1 MNEKEANH
9 RSQRA
14 ARQLIESWQRS
25 GVTHLKRVVPV
36 PQQPTQPTA
45 ARQPAINQPAINQP
59 AINQPAAVHEPATAT
74 ATATVSA
81 SAISAEPGTRELN
94 HAVDQGELLQQ
105 SRVSANE
112 VVEVINETDDPRK
125 EMSVPRTTK
134 SKLTK
139 GDRQAELEII
149 AEQVSRCQ
157 KCPELASTRTQT
169 VFGVGNPRAKI
180 MFIGEAPGADEDK
193 QGEPFVGRAGK
204 LLDKIIEACQM
215 KRSDI
220 YIANILRC
228 RPPGNRNP
236 TDEEAA
242 NCRGFLDAQIEIV
255 DPDYIVCWGSVSA
268 KNLLHSELP
277 IGKMRGRFYEYG
289 RTKVLCT
296 YHPSYLLRNPSAK
309 KDVWEDMI
317 FLFQDMGI
325 ELKAQK

>member
-1 MNEKEANH
+1 MNESADR

-14 ARQLIESWQRS
+14 ARQLIESWQRA
-25 GVTHLKRVVPV
+25 GVTHLKCVVPV
-36 PQQPTQPTA
+36 ALPSVEEA
-45 ARQPAINQPAINQP
+45 PAV
-59 AINQPAAVHEPATAT
+59 QPAAPAVRKAPVPMSVRAETQPEVKAESQVPLVPT
-74 ATATVSA
+74 DVSL
-81 SAISAEPGTRELN
+81 R
-94 HAVDQGELLQQ
+94 D
-105 SRVSANE
+105 
-112 VVEVINETDDPRK
+112 VVNETETPRK
-125 EMSVPRTTK
+125 EMSVARTAK

-139 GDRQAELEII
+139 AERQAELEIV
-149 AEQVSRCQ
+149 AAKVAKCK

-236 TDEEAA
+236 TDEEAT

-255 DPDYIVCWGSVSA
+255 DPDYIVCWGSVAA

-277 IGKMRGRFYEYG
+277 IGKMRGQFYEYG
-289 RTKVLCT
+289 RARVVCT

-309 KDVWEDMI
+309 KNVWEDMI
-317 FLFQDMGI
+317 YLFEDMGI
-325 ELKAQK
+325 NLKAQS

>member
-1 MNEKEANH
+1 
-9 RSQRA
+9 
-14 ARQLIESWQRS
+14 IESWQRA
-25 GVTHLKRVVPV
+25 GVTHLKRVDPMPLPVAEAVPAV
-36 PQQPTQPTA
+36 
-45 ARQPAINQPAINQP
+45 
-59 AINQPAAVHEPATAT
+59 QPAAAVVSVPPEPAPVRAETQPE
-74 ATATVSA
+74 VSA
-81 SAISAEPGTRELN
+81 GLQMPSPDVTSRDLVNDTETPRE
-94 HAVDQGELLQQ
+94 D
-105 SRVSANE
+105 
-112 VVEVINETDDPRK
+112 
-125 EMSVPRTTK
+125 MSVARTTK

-139 GDRQAELEII
+139 AERQAELEII
-149 AEQVSRCQ
+149 AAKVAKCK

-255 DPDYIVCWGSVSA
+255 DPEYIVCWGSVSA

-289 RTKVLCT
+289 RARVICT

-309 KDVWEDMI
+309 KNVWEDMI
-317 FLFQDMGI
+317 FLFADMGI
-325 ELKAQK
+325 DLKAQS

>member
-1 MNEKEANH
+1 MNENADR

-14 ARQLIESWQRS
+14 ARQLIESWQRA

-36 PQQPTQPTA
+36 PQSPVEETPAVQPVAPVVSQPPASPPVQKETQPVMEA
-45 ARQPAINQPAINQP
+45 ESPIPLAPAD
-59 AINQPAAVHEPATAT
+59 
-74 ATATVSA
+74 VS
-81 SAISAEPGTRELN
+81 PR
-94 HAVDQGELLQQ
+94 D
-105 SRVSANE
+105 
-112 VVEVINETDDPRK
+112 VVNETEIPRK
-125 EMSVPRTTK
+125 EMSVVRTTK

-139 GDRQAELEII
+139 AERQAELEIV
-149 AEQVSRCQ
+149 AAKVAKCQ

-215 KRSDI
+215 KRSEI

-236 TDEEAA
+236 SNEEAD

-255 DPDYIVCWGSVSA
+255 DPDYIVCWGSVAA

-277 IGKMRGRFYEYG
+277 IGKMRGQFYEYG
-289 RTKVLCT
+289 RARVVCT

-309 KDVWEDMI
+309 KNVWEDMI
-317 FLFQDMGI
+317 YLFGDMGI
-325 ELKAQK
+325 DLKAQS

>member
-1 MNEKEANH
+1 MTEDLND
-9 RSQRA
+9 RSQVRA
-14 ARQLIESWQRS
+14 VRQLIESWQRS
-25 GVTHLKRVVPV
+25 GMTHIKRVTPV
-36 PQQPTQPTA
+36 AQNPTQPEPIA
-45 ARQPAINQPAINQP
+45 VRPPADHIPMSNVKSTSVTKLETSLEQN
-59 AINQPAAVHEPATAT
+59 NV
-74 ATATVSA
+74 
-81 SAISAEPGTRELN
+81 
-94 HAVDQGELLQQ
+94 
-105 SRVSANE
+105 
-112 VVEVINETDDPRK
+112 VVESDDPRK

-139 GDRQAELEII
+139 AERQSELNII
-149 AEQVSRCQ
+149 SEKVSQCQ

-204 LLDKIIEACQM
+204 LLNKIIEACQL

-236 TDEEAA
+236 SDEEAD

-255 DPDYIVCWGSVSA
+255 DPDYIVCWGSVAA
-268 KNLLHSELP
+268 KKLLASDLP
-277 IGKMRGRFYEYG
+277 IGKLRGQFYEYG
-289 RTKVLCT
+289 RTRVICT

-309 KDVWEDMI
+309 KHVWDDMI
-317 FLFQDMGI
+317 DLFQDMGI
-325 ELKAQK
+325 DLKTQT

>member
-1 MNEKEANH
+1 MNEKANY
-9 RSQRA
+9 RTQRA

-36 PQQPTQPTA
+36 PQQATQP
-45 ARQPAINQPAINQP
+45 
-59 AINQPAAVHEPATAT
+59 
-74 ATATVSA
+74 SA
-81 SAISAEPGTRELN
+81 SHQPVVQQPISQKPVTVVESETVVPTAVMSEPQVKEMN
-94 HAVDQGELLQQ
+94 HAVNQGTLLQQ
-105 SRVSANE
+105 IEVSATEVSSSEEVNE
-112 VVEVINETDDPRK
+112 IDDPRK

-149 AEQVSRCQ
+149 AEQVSQCQ

-204 LLDKIIEACQM
+204 LMDKIIEACQI

-236 TDEEAA
+236 SDVEAA

-268 KNLLHSELP
+268 KNLLHSEMP

-317 FLFQDMGI
+317 FLFKDMGI
-325 ELKAQK
+325 TLKAQK

>member
-1 MNEKEANH
+1 MENNANR

-14 ARQLIESWQRS
+14 ARQLIESWQRA
-25 GVTHLKRVVPV
+25 GVTHLKRVDPMPLPVAEAVPAV
-36 PQQPTQPTA
+36 
-45 ARQPAINQPAINQP
+45 
-59 AINQPAAVHEPATAT
+59 QPAAAVVSVPPEPAPVRAETQPE
-74 ATATVSA
+74 VSA
-81 SAISAEPGTRELN
+81 GLQMPSPDVTSRDLVNDTETPRE
-94 HAVDQGELLQQ
+94 D
-105 SRVSANE
+105 
-112 VVEVINETDDPRK
+112 
-125 EMSVPRTTK
+125 MSVARTTK

-139 GDRQAELEII
+139 AERQAELEII
-149 AEQVSRCQ
+149 AAKVAKCK

-169 VFGVGNPRAKI
+169 VFGVGTPRAKI

-255 DPDYIVCWGSVSA
+255 DPEYIVCWGSVSA

-289 RTKVLCT
+289 RARVICT

-309 KDVWEDMI
+309 KNVWEDMI
-317 FLFQDMGI
+317 FLFADMGI
-325 ELKAQK
+325 DLKAQS

>member
-1 MNEKEANH
+1 MEDNANR

-14 ARQLIESWQRS
+14 ARQLIESWQRA

-36 PQQPTQPTA
+36 DLPPAEAAPVIQTPAPVDPVPPAPSPVRVETQPA
-45 ARQPAINQPAINQP
+45 VNAELPMPLAPAEIPP
-59 AINQPAAVHEPATAT
+59 
-74 ATATVSA
+74 S
-81 SAISAEPGTRELN
+81 
-94 HAVDQGELLQQ
+94 
-105 SRVSANE
+105 E
-112 VVEVINETDDPRK
+112 VVNETETPRK
-125 EMSVPRTTK
+125 EMSVARTTK

-139 GDRQAELEII
+139 ADRQAELEII
-149 AEQVSRCQ
+149 AGKVAKCQ

-204 LLDKIIEACQM
+204 LMDKIIEACQI

-236 TDEEAA
+236 TDEEAS

-255 DPDYIVCWGSVSA
+255 DPDYIVCWGSVAA
-268 KNLLHSELP
+268 KNLLHSALP
-277 IGKMRGRFYEYG
+277 IGKMRGQFYEYG
-289 RTKVLCT
+289 RARVVCT

-309 KDVWEDMI
+309 KNVWEDMI
-317 FLFQDMGI
+317 YLFEDMGI
-325 ELKAQK
+325 NLKAMS

>member
-1 MNEKEANH
+1 MNESADR

-14 ARQLIESWQRS
+14 ARQLIESWQRA
-25 GVTHLKRVVPV
+25 GVTHLKRMAPV
-36 PQQPTQPTA
+36 PQPPVEEAPAIQLAAPVVSQPPEPSPVQRETQPVLEA
-45 ARQPAINQPAINQP
+45 GSPLPSAPAEIAP
-59 AINQPAAVHEPATAT
+59 
-74 ATATVSA
+74 
-81 SAISAEPGTRELN
+81 R
-94 HAVDQGELLQQ
+94 D
-105 SRVSANE
+105 
-112 VVEVINETDDPRK
+112 VVNETETPRK
-125 EMSVPRTTK
+125 EMSVARTAK

-139 GDRQAELEII
+139 AERQAELEIV
-149 AEQVSRCQ
+149 AAKVAKCK

-169 VFGVGNPRAKI
+169 VFGVGNPKAKI

-204 LLDKIIEACQM
+204 LMDKIIEACQI

-236 TDEEAA
+236 TNEEAD

-255 DPDYIVCWGSVSA
+255 DPDYIVCWGSVAA

-277 IGKMRGRFYEYG
+277 IGKMRGQFYEYG
-289 RTKVLCT
+289 RARVVCT

-309 KDVWEDMI
+309 KNVWDDMI
-317 FLFQDMGI
+317 YLFADMGVD
-325 ELKAQK
+325 LKAQS

>member
-1 MNEKEANH
+1 MNEKANYRTH
-9 RSQRA
+9 RA

-36 PQQPTQPTA
+36 PPQTAQPSAAHQPVVQQPIPQKPVTVLETETVVPTA
-45 ARQPAINQPAINQP
+45 DSS
-59 AINQPAAVHEPATAT
+59 EPQ
-74 ATATVSA
+74 VM
-81 SAISAEPGTRELN
+81 EMN
-94 HAVDQGELLQQ
+94 HAVKQGTLLQQ
-105 SRVSANE
+105 TEVAVNE
-112 VVEVINETDDPRK
+112 EVFKIDDPRK

-139 GDRQAELEII
+139 SDRQAELNII
-149 AEQVSRCQ
+149 AEQVSQCR

-204 LLDKIIEACQM
+204 LMDKIIEACQI

-236 TDEEAA
+236 SDVEAA

-309 KDVWEDMI
+309 KDVWQDMI

-325 ELKAQK
+325 TLKTQK